1 MKIAAFN
8 LSGQGS
14 FAQDKPALADAIK
27 TSGADVVL
35 LPGTSRVRR
44 AVGAAALCAGAE
56 VDTNVV
62 DLAIDG
68 EAVTAQRWLYIQSWN
83 TSHTQHQTA
92 GLGSDTDFLQ
102 LVSSTEE

>member
-14 FAQDKPALADAIK
+14 FAQDAPASADAVK
-27 TSGADVVL
+27 SSGADVVL

-44 AVGAAALCAGAE
+44 AVGAAAMRAGAE

-62 DLAIDG
+62 DLI
-68 EAVTAQRWLYIQSWN
+68 ENI
-83 TSHTQHQTA
+83 
-92 GLGSDTDFLQ
+92 
-102 LVSSTEE
+102 